1 MMKPGMLV
9 LLTLL
14 LSACSLTPALTL
26 PTAPVPARYPPA
38 QGTDISADVGQLDWR
53 MMFPDPRLQRLIE
66 LALLN
71 NRDLRLAA
79 LNIQAVQV
87 QYGMQHAAQHP
98 SVEAASG
105 SARPAWMASRMPG
118 IDSRAWVS

>member
-1 MMKPGMLV
+1 ME
-9 LLTLL
+9 
-14 LSACSLTPALTL
+14 
-26 PTAPVPARYPPA
+26 
-38 QGTDISADVGQLDWR
+38 
-53 MMFPDPRLQRLIE
+53 RLRLIE

-71 NRDLRLAA
+71 NRDWRLAA

-87 QYGMQHAAQHP
+87 QYGIQHAAQHP

-105 SARPAWMASRMPG
+105 SARPAWMAWCMPG

>member
-38 QGTDISADVGQLDWR
+38 QGTDISADVG
-53 MMFPDPRLQRLIE
+53 
-66 LALLN
+66 
-71 NRDLRLAA
+71 
-79 LNIQAVQV
+79 
-87 QYGMQHAAQHP
+87 
-98 SVEAASG
+98 
-105 SARPAWMASRMPG
+105 
-118 IDSRAWVS
+118 